1 MASVGRRIES
11 TLRYP
16 VALIC
21 AYETFAI
28 MTKKVPTISNI
39 CVKQKILIPILLGGL
54 AVHLLVPH
62 KVEGSSILVDNA

>member
-1 MASVGRRIES
+1 MSVGRQLEHH
-11 TLRYP
+11 LRYP
-16 VALIC
+16 VAALC

-54 AVHLLVPH
+54 ALHLLVPH
-62 KVEGSSILVDNA
+62 KVEGTSLLVDNS

>member
-1 MASVGRRIES
+1 MSVGRDIEHH
-11 TLRYP
+11 LRYP
-16 VALIC
+16 VAVLC

-39 CVKQKILIPILLGGL
+39 CVRQKILIPILLGGL

-62 KVEGSSILVDNA
+62 KVEGTTILVDNA

>member
-1 MASVGRRIES
+1 MSVGRQIEQA
-11 TLRYP
+11 LRYP
-16 VALIC
+16 GAALC

-39 CVKQKILIPILLGGL
+39 CVRQKILIPILLGGL

-62 KVEGSSILVDNA
+62 KVEGTTILVDNA